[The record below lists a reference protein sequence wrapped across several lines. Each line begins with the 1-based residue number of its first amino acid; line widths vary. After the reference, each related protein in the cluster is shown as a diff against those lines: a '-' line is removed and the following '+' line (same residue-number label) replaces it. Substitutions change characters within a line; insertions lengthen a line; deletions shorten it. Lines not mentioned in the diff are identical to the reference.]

1 MEELQRRN
9 MFFFIYVFISSSV
22 YVLFIFLF
30 NATLIHVYLFIHTEV
45 SSSIPGSPWSER
57 CSAAGGCWVQF
68 DPVPL
73 WFRPLGPPE
82 PLTVISRRT

>member
-57 CSAAGGCWVQF
+57 VQF